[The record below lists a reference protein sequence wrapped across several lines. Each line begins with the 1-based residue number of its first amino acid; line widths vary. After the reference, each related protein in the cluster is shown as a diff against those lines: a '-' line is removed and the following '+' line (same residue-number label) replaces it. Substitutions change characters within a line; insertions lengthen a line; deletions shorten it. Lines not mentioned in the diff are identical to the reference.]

1 VTKRLPAALAAPVLA
16 ALAWSPALAAPPK
29 AAEAGEAVVDELV
42 VEAPADRA
50 GAALGD
56 IRPELRIDEA
66 EIQSYGVSSVAELV
80 AQLAPQTQSGRG
92 RSRGGM
98 PVVLLNGARISG
110 FAELRDLPPE
120 AIVRVDV
127 LPEEAAL
134 KYGYP
139 ADQRVLNFV
148 TRKTFRA
155 VTSEVDVEAATAG
168 GTVTREIEA
177 GLFRIDGD
185 SRTQLRADWTDSSAV
200 TEDERDVPLDG
211 ASARFT
217 PQGLFRGRGPGGEI
231 DPALSAL
238 AGGLTTVAGL
248 PSVAATRPPTLAEVA
263 ALAGKVPEGGEGA
276 YRTLT
281 PETRKLTV
289 NGVLARSLPSGTTA
303 TVNTVL
309 TLGRSESLLGRPAYS
324 LALPATSP
332 WSPFAGTA
340 DLLRRD
346 ASRGAI
352 RQETDDWSA
361 RLGFGLNGARDGWR
375 LSLTGG
381 LDLAD
386 AVGRTDGGVDASPA
400 QARLAA
406 GDAAF
411 NPYAPAATD
420 LPAFADDRTRS
431 RTAGA
436 EVQGLA
442 AGSLAE
448 LPAGSLFLSARAGAS
463 GSWLKSRSLRRGI
476 EREADLS
483 RTGVNAQASLDVPL
497 LRREEEGWGRLGDL
511 SVNFNLQGES
521 LSDAGSLGAAGGG
534 LNWSPVDRLTFLA
547 SFSRDQSPPTLV
559 QLGAPRTVTTGVRVF
574 DYVRGETVEVVQ
586 VSGGDPALR
595 SDQRDAA
602 RLGVNWKPFA
612 DREFN
617 LSVSYTRSEAEDP
630 ASALP
635 AATAEIQAAFPERF
649 VRDATGR
656 LALVDVRPVNFLRS
670 EREEVRWGFNWFGG
684 QGPVSGRPGA
694 GPPARPG
701 GTGGP
706 PPSGRPPGPGGPP
719 PGVRGGGRPTM
730 MMAGPPGMGGPPGR
744 NGWQVSVYHT
754 AVLTDR
760 ILVRQGGPVFDL
772 LDGSAA
778 GARGGTPANAI
789 ELQAGIFRQGR
800 GARLSANWRSGT
812 TVRGATPEG
821 DLSFSDLATVDLR
834 LFDTF
839 AGAPELV
846 RRWPFLKGARVTL
859 AVDNLFDARLDV
871 RDGTGAVPAGYAPD
885 VLDPVGRVL
894 EVSFRKVF

>member
-1 VTKRLPAALAAPVLA
+1 MNPRLPLALAAPALA
-16 ALAWSPALAAPPK
+16 ALAWAPAMAAPP
-29 AAEAGEAVVDELV
+29 AEEPALVDELV
-42 VEAPADRA
+42 VEAPADRV
-50 GAALGD
+50 GAVMGD

-66 EIQSYGVSSVAELV
+66 EIQSYGVSNLAELV
-80 AQLAPQTQSGRG
+80 AQLAPQTQSGRS

-98 PVVLLNGARISG
+98 PVVLLNGARVSG

-148 TRKTFRA
+148 TRKTFQA
-155 VTSEVDVEAATAG
+155 VTSEIDIEAATAG
-168 GTVTREIEA
+168 GAVTRELEA

-185 SRTQLRADWTDSSAV
+185 RRTQLRADWTDTSAV
-200 TEDERDVPLDG
+200 TEDERDVKPDG
-211 ASARFT
+211 PSALFT
-217 PQGLFRGRGPGGEI
+217 AQGLYRGRGPGGEI

-238 AGGLTTVAGL
+238 AGTVATLAGL
-248 PSVAATRPPTLAEVA
+248 PAVAASRPPTLAEVA
-263 ALAGKVPEGGEGA
+263 ALAGQVPPGEEGA
-276 YRTLT
+276 YRTLS
-281 PETRKLTV
+281 PETRKLSV
-289 NGVLARSLPSGTTA
+289 NGVLARSLPSGATA

-309 TLGRSESLLGRPAYS
+309 TLGRTESLLGRPGYV
-324 LALPATSP
+324 LALPANSP
-332 WSPFAGTA
+332 WTPFASSA

-346 ASRGAI
+346 VSRGAI
-352 RQETDDWSA
+352 RQATDDWSA
-361 RLGFGLNGARDGWR
+361 RLGFGLNGARSGWR

-381 LDLAD
+381 LDLSD
-386 AVGRTDGGVDASPA
+386 AVGRTDGGVDASVA
-400 QARLAA
+400 QARLSA

-411 NPYAPAATD
+411 NPYAPGPGDLAT
-420 LPAFADDRTRS
+420 FAQDRTRS

-436 EVQGLA
+436 EIQALA
-442 AGSLAE
+442 AGPLAE
-448 LPAGSLFLSARAGAS
+448 LPAGPLFLSARAGAT
-463 GSWLKSRSLRRGI
+463 GAWLRSRSLRLGV

-483 RTGVNAQASLDVPL
+483 RTGASAQASLDAPL

-511 SVNFNLQGES
+511 SVNFNLQGET
-521 LSDAGSLGAAGGG
+521 LSDAGTLGAVGGG
-534 LNWSPVDRLTFLA
+534 VNWSPVDRLTLLA

-586 VSGGDPALR
+586 VSGGDPSLS

-602 RLGVNWKPFA
+602 RFGVNWKPFA
-612 DREFN
+612 AREFN
-617 LSVSYTRSEAEDP
+617 VSVSYTRSRAEDP

-635 AATAEIQAAFPERF
+635 AATAEIQAAFPDRF
-649 VRDATGR
+649 LRDASGR
-656 LALVDVRPVNFLRS
+656 LAVVDVRPVNFLRS
-670 EREEVRWGFNWFGG
+670 ERDEVRWGFNWFGG
-684 QGPVSGRPGA
+684 QGPVSGRPGS
-694 GPPARPG
+694 GPPVRA
-701 GTGGP
+701 GGP
-706 PPSGRPPGPGGPP
+706 AAMGGPP
-719 PGVRGGGRPTM
+719 PGVRAGGRPM

-760 ILVRQGGPVFDL
+760 IIVRSGGPVLDL

-778 GARGGTPANAI
+778 GARGGTPAHAV
-789 ELQAGIFRQGR
+789 ELQAGVFRQGR
-800 GARLSANWRSGT
+800 GARLSANWKSGT
-812 TVRGATPEG
+812 TVHGASPDS
-821 DLSFSDLATVDLR
+821 DLAFSDLATVDVR

-846 RRWPFLKGARVTL
+846 RRWPFLKGARITL

-871 RDGTGAVPAGYAPD
+871 RDGKGSTPSGYAPD
-885 VLDPVGRVL
+885 VLDPVGRVV

>member
-1 VTKRLPAALAAPVLA
+1 MNPRLPLALAAPALA
-16 ALAWSPALAAPPK
+16 ALAWAPAMAAPP
-29 AAEAGEAVVDELV
+29 AEEPALVDELV
-42 VEAPADRA
+42 VEAPADRV
-50 GAALGD
+50 GAVMGD

-66 EIQSYGVSSVAELV
+66 EIQSYGVSNLAELV
-80 AQLAPQTQSGRG
+80 AQLAPQTQSGRS

-98 PVVLLNGARISG
+98 PVVLLNGARVSG

-148 TRKTFRA
+148 TRKTFQA
-155 VTSEVDVEAATAG
+155 VTSEIDIEAATAG
-168 GTVTREIEA
+168 GAVTRELEA

-185 SRTQLRADWTDSSAV
+185 RRTQLRADWTDTSAV
-200 TEDERDVPLDG
+200 TEDERDVKPDG
-211 ASARFT
+211 PSALFT
-217 PQGLFRGRGPGGEI
+217 AQGLYRGRGPGGEI

-238 AGGLTTVAGL
+238 AGTVATLAGL
-248 PSVAATRPPTLAEVA
+248 PAVAASRPPTLAEVA
-263 ALAGKVPEGGEGA
+263 ALAGQVPPGEEGA
-276 YRTLT
+276 YRTLS
-281 PETRKLTV
+281 PETRKLSV
-289 NGVLARSLPSGTTA
+289 NGVLARSLPSGATA

-309 TLGRSESLLGRPAYS
+309 TLGRTESLLGRPGYV
-324 LALPATSP
+324 LALPANSP
-332 WSPFAGTA
+332 WTPFASSA

-346 ASRGAI
+346 VSRGAI
-352 RQETDDWSA
+352 RQATDDWSA
-361 RLGFGLNGARDGWR
+361 RLGFGLNGARSGWR

-381 LDLAD
+381 LDLSD
-386 AVGRTDGGVDASPA
+386 AVGRTDGGVDASVA
-400 QARLAA
+400 QARLSA

-411 NPYAPAATD
+411 NPYAPGPGDLAT
-420 LPAFADDRTRS
+420 FAQDRTRS

-436 EVQGLA
+436 EIQALA
-442 AGSLAE
+442 AGPLAE
-448 LPAGSLFLSARAGAS
+448 LPAGPLFLSARAGAT
-463 GSWLKSRSLRRGI
+463 GAWLRSRSLRLGV

-483 RTGVNAQASLDVPL
+483 RTGASAQASLDAPL

-511 SVNFNLQGES
+511 SVNFNLQGET
-521 LSDAGSLGAAGGG
+521 LSDAGTLGAVGGG
-534 LNWSPVDRLTFLA
+534 VNWSPVDRLTLLA

-586 VSGGDPALR
+586 VSGGDPSLS

-602 RLGVNWKPFA
+602 RFGVNWKPFA
-612 DREFN
+612 AREFN
-617 LSVSYTRSEAEDP
+617 VSVSYTRSRAEDP

-635 AATAEIQAAFPERF
+635 AATAEIQAAFPDRF
-649 VRDATGR
+649 LRDASGR
-656 LALVDVRPVNFLRS
+656 LAVVDVRPVNFLRS
-670 EREEVRWGFNWFGG
+670 ERDEVRWGFNWFGG

-694 GPPARPG
+694 GPPARA
-701 GTGGP
+701 GGP
-706 PPSGRPPGPGGPP
+706 AAMGGPP
-719 PGVRGGGRPTM
+719 PGVRAGGRPM

-760 ILVRQGGPVFDL
+760 IIVRSGGPVLDL

-778 GARGGTPANAI
+778 GARGGTPAHAV

-800 GARLSANWRSGT
+800 GARLSANWKNGT
-812 TVRGATPEG
+812 TVRGASPDS
-821 DLSFSDLATVDLR
+821 DLAFSDLATVDVR

-846 RRWPFLKGARVTL
+846 RRWPFLKGARITL

-871 RDGTGAVPAGYAPD
+871 RDGKGSTPSGYAPD
-885 VLDPVGRVL
+885 VLDPVGRVV

>member
-1 VTKRLPAALAAPVLA
+1 MNPRLSLAIAAPALA
-16 ALAWSPALAAPPK
+16 ALAWAPAMAAPP
-29 AAEAGEAVVDELV
+29 AEEPALVDELV
-42 VEAPADRA
+42 VEAPADRV
-50 GAALGD
+50 GAVMGD

-66 EIQSYGVSSVAELV
+66 EIQSYGVSNLAELV
-80 AQLAPQTQSGRG
+80 AQLAPQTQSGRS

-98 PVVLLNGARISG
+98 PVVLLNGARVSG

-148 TRKTFRA
+148 TRKTFQA
-155 VTSEVDVEAATAG
+155 VTSEIDIEAATAG
-168 GTVTREIEA
+168 GSVTRELEA

-185 SRTQLRADWTDSSAV
+185 RRTQLRADWTDTSAV
-200 TEDERDVPLDG
+200 TEDERDVKPDSP
-211 ASARFT
+211 SALFT
-217 PQGLFRGRGPGGEI
+217 AQGLYRGRGPGGEI

-238 AGGLTTVAGL
+238 AGTVATLAGL
-248 PSVAATRPPTLAEVA
+248 PAVAASRPPTLAEVA
-263 ALAGKVPEGGEGA
+263 ALAGQVPSGEEGA
-276 YRTLT
+276 YRTLS
-281 PETRKLTV
+281 PETRKLSV
-289 NGVLARSLPSGTTA
+289 NGVLARSLPSGATA

-309 TLGRSESLLGRPAYS
+309 TLGRTESLLGRPGYV
-324 LALPATSP
+324 LALPANSP
-332 WSPFAGTA
+332 WTPFASSA

-346 ASRGAI
+346 VSRGAI
-352 RQETDDWSA
+352 RQATDDWSA
-361 RLGFGLNGARDGWR
+361 RLGFGLNGARSGWR

-381 LDLAD
+381 LDLSD

-400 QARLAA
+400 QARLSA

-411 NPYAPAATD
+411 NPYAPGPGDLAT
-420 LPAFADDRTRS
+420 FAQDRTRS

-436 EVQGLA
+436 EIQALA
-442 AGSLAE
+442 AVPLAE
-448 LPAGSLFLSARAGAS
+448 LPAGPLFLSARAGAT
-463 GSWLKSRSLRRGI
+463 GAWLRSRSLRLGV

-483 RTGVNAQASLDVPL
+483 RTGASAQASLDAPL

-511 SVNFNLQGES
+511 SVNFNLQGET
-521 LSDAGSLGAAGGG
+521 LSDAGTLGAVGGG
-534 LNWSPVDRLTFLA
+534 VNWSPVDRLTLLA

-586 VSGGDPALR
+586 VSGGDPSLS

-602 RLGVNWKPFA
+602 RFGVNWKPFA
-612 DREFN
+612 AREFN
-617 LSVSYTRSEAEDP
+617 VSVSYTRSRAEDP

-635 AATAEIQAAFPERF
+635 AATAEIQAAFPDRF
-649 VRDATGR
+649 LRDASGR
-656 LALVDVRPVNFLRS
+656 LAVVDVRPVNFLRS
-670 EREEVRWGFNWFGG
+670 ERDEVRWGFNWFGG

-694 GPPARPG
+694 GPPARA
-701 GTGGP
+701 GGP
-706 PPSGRPPGPGGPP
+706 AAMGGPP
-719 PGVRGGGRPTM
+719 PGVRAGGRPM

-760 ILVRQGGPVFDL
+760 IIVRSGGPVLDL

-778 GARGGTPANAI
+778 GARGGTPAHAV

-800 GARLSANWRSGT
+800 GARLSANWKNGT
-812 TVRGATPEG
+812 TVRGASPDS
-821 DLSFSDLATVDLR
+821 DLAFSDLATVDVR

-846 RRWPFLKGARVTL
+846 RRWPFLKGARITL

-871 RDGTGAVPAGYAPD
+871 RDGKGSTPSGYAPD
-885 VLDPVGRVL
+885 VLDPVGRVV